1 MGNVNIFFKE
11 KRRNRIVQLPVVP
24 EEVQITCDGNIENIN
39 VINLGEVPIAKT
51 PKPIELT
58 FDCFFPSESRL
69 SLVQTRGDFWEPIE
83 YVKYFKDVMK
93 RKNPM
98 LVTITGFPRFC
109 MDMLISNFEYTWE
122 GGAND
127 CAYSLTLVKYKRISI
142 TSIPLI
148 ARYTKPEPPATVAT
162 DTSAAATSKQ
172 VTPGCEVILNGTV
185 HNDSYGNGP
194 GKTFSNYHGK
204 VNFVKTD
211 GRSHPYHVT
220 TLSGGWLGW
229 VVPSAVTVL

>member
-1 MGNVNIFFKE
+1 MAKVNIFFKE
-11 KRRNRIVQLPVVP
+11 KGKDKIIQLPIVP
-24 EEVQITCDGNIENIN
+24 EEVQITRDGNIETLN
-39 VINLGEVPIAKT
+39 VINLGDVAIART
-51 PKPIELT
+51 PKPVEIT
-58 FDCFFPSESRL
+58 FESFFPLKSNL
-69 SLVQTRGDFWEPIE
+69 PLVQTKGDFWGPKKYI
-83 YVKYFKDVMK
+83 KYFRDVMK
-93 RKNPM
+93 RKNPV
-98 LVTITGFPRFC
+98 LITITGFPKFT
-109 MDMLISNFEYTWE
+109 MDVLISNFEYTWE

-127 CAYSLTLVKYKRISI
+127 CQYTLTLVKYKEIKI
-142 TSIPLI
+142 TTIPLV
-148 ARYTKPEPPATVAT
+148 ARYTKPKKPTPAPPT
-162 DTSAAATSKQ
+162 AAATAKQ

-185 HNDSYGNGP
+185 HRDSYGNGP